1 MSQATDDFRWP
12 VFRPLQSVRL
22 AGIGVDLAAGL
33 TLAAIA
39 VPEQMATARLA
50 GLAPQVGLFAF
61 VAATVGFAVFGA
73 NRVLSAGADSTIAP
87 IFAGTLA
94 GLAATGSPL
103 YAELA
108 AVLAVLVGVMVA
120 VAGVVRM
127 GWVADLLSKP
137 VLTGFMG
144 GIALHIVLSQA
155 PAALGLPEESGD
167 VYHRLGE
174 LAGAIG
180 HTNWTAA
187 AIAFSVLVI
196 TMGAERISPRLPGAL
211 IALAGATI
219 AAAAFGLA
227 RHGLPVLGALP
238 TGLPKP
244 VWPRL
249 HPESLLP
256 LVGLTGVVGLVVMV
270 QTAAVTRSFSGGDAD
285 PDVDRDYIGVGAAS
299 FLAGVFGAFPVNAS
313 PPRTAVVS
321 EAGGKTQVGGLAA
334 AAVVLLLAAFG
345 GSLLAD
351 APTAALAGVLFF
363 VAQRIFKLRDFI
375 HLARR
380 APAEF
385 GLAGVTAV
393 MIVLLPIQTGVAIGI
408 FLSLVHGVFTITRA
422 RLIPFEQVTGTT
434 VWWPTTPDRLG
445 EATGDVLVV
454 GFQAP
459 LSFLNAFA
467 FRRDVEMAIA
477 AKGRRPKLL
486 VLEASSIVEV
496 DFTAAEVLSDAIRK
510 AHAEGVAFAIARLES
525 VRALAA
531 LERFGVIDVLGPHHL
546 FQSVHQAITALEPA
560 AAGAPPSADSGSKVG
575 PGSRQPGP

>member
-12 VFRPLQSVRL
+12 VFRPLQGVGLSRL
-22 AGIGVDLAAGL
+22 GVDLAAGL

-39 VPEQMATARLA
+39 IPEQMATARLA

-87 IFAGTLA
+87 IFAGS
-94 GLAATGSPL
+94 LAALAAAGTPE

-108 AVLAVLVGVMVA
+108 AVLAIMVGVMVA

-137 VLTGFMG
+137 VLTGFMA
-144 GIALHIVLSQA
+144 GIAAHILLSQA

-167 VYHRLGE
+167 VYHRLGQ

-180 HTNWTAA
+180 HTNAVAA
-187 AIAFSVLVI
+187 AIALCVLAL
-196 TMGAERISPRLPGAL
+196 TMGAERLSPRLPGAL

-219 AAAAFGLA
+219 AVSALGLA

-238 TGLPKP
+238 GGLPRP

-256 LVGLTGVVGLVVMV
+256 LVSLTGIVGLVVMV
-270 QTAAVTRSFSGGDAD
+270 QTAAVTRSFGAGDAD
-285 PDVDRDYIGVGAAS
+285 PDVDRDYIGVGAANV
-299 FLAGVFGAFPVNAS
+299 LAGVFGAFPVNAS
-313 PPRTAVVS
+313 PPRTAAVS
-321 EAGGKTQVGGLAA
+321 EAGGKSQVGGLAA
-334 AAVVLLLAAFG
+334 AGAVLLLAAFG

-351 APTAALAGVLFF
+351 TPTAALAGVLFF
-363 VAQRIFKLRDFI
+363 VAQRIFKLRDFV
-375 HLARR
+375 HLMRR

-385 GLAGVTAV
+385 ALAALTAV
-393 MIVLLPIQTGVAIGI
+393 LIVLLPIQTGVAIGI

-422 RLIPFEQVTGTT
+422 RVIPFEQVAGTT
-434 VWWPTTPDRLG
+434 VWWPAPPDRLG
-445 EATGDVLVV
+445 AAAGDVLVI

-477 AKGRRPKLL
+477 AKGRRPRLL

-510 AHAEGVAFAIARLES
+510 ARSDGVEFAIARLES
-525 VRALAA
+525 VRAASK
-531 LERFGVIDVLGPHHL
+531 LERFGVLDVLGPHHL
-546 FQSVHQAITALEPA
+546 FHSVQEAIAALGPA
-560 AAGAPPSADSGSKVG
+560 AVG
-575 PGSRQPGP
+575 PASSPGADQPGP

>member
-12 VFRPLQSVRL
+12 VFRPLQGVGLSRL
-22 AGIGVDLAAGL
+22 GVDLAAGL

-39 VPEQMATARLA
+39 IPEQMATARLA

-87 IFAGTLA
+87 IFAGS
-94 GLAATGSPL
+94 LAALAVAGTPD

-108 AVLAVLVGVMVA
+108 AVLAIMVGVMVA

-137 VLTGFMG
+137 VLTGFMA
-144 GIALHIVLSQA
+144 GIAIHILLSQA

-167 VYHRLGE
+167 VYHRLGQ

-180 HTNWTAA
+180 HTNAVAA
-187 AIAFSVLVI
+187 AIALGVLAL
-196 TMGAERISPRLPGAL
+196 TMGAERLSPRLPGAL

-219 AAAAFGLA
+219 VASALGLA

-238 TGLPKP
+238 GGLPRP

-249 HPESLLP
+249 HPMSLLP
-256 LVGLTGVVGLVVMV
+256 LLVGLTGVVGLVVMV
-270 QTAAVTRSFSGGDAD
+270 QTSATTRAFSGDDAD
-285 PDVDRDYIGVGAAS
+285 PDINRDYIGVGAAS
-299 FLAGVFGAFPVNAS
+299 VFAGLFGAFPVNAS
-313 PPRTAVVS
+313 PPRTAAVS
-321 EAGGKTQVGGLAA
+321 RSAGGKSQVGGLAA
-334 AAVVLLLAAFG
+334 AGAVLLLAAFG
-345 GSLLAD
+345 GRLLAD
-351 APTAALAGVLFF
+351 TPTAALAGVLFF
-363 VAQRIFKLRDFI
+363 VAQRIFKLRDFV
-375 HLARR
+375 HLMRR
-380 APAEF
+380 TPAEF
-385 GLAGVTAV
+385 ALAALTAV
-393 MIVLLPIQTGVAIGI
+393 LIVLLPIQTGVAIGI
-408 FLSLVHGVFTITRA
+408 FLSLAHGVFTITRA
-422 RLIPFEQVTGTT
+422 RVIPFEQVAGTT

-445 EATGDVLVV
+445 AATGDVLVV

-477 AKGRRPKLL
+477 AKGRRPRLL

-510 AHAEGVAFAIARLES
+510 ARSEGVEFAIARLES
-525 VRALAA
+525 VRAASK
-531 LERFGVIDVLGPHHL
+531 LERFGVLDVLGPHHL
-546 FQSVHQAITALEPA
+546 FHSVQEAIAALAPG
-560 AAGAPPSADSGSKVG
+560 AAGVAASG
-575 PGSRQPGP
+575 PGADQPGP

>member
-1 MSQATDDFRWP
+1 MSQTTDDFRWP
-12 VFRPLQSVRL
+12 VFRPLQGVGLSRL
-22 AGIGVDLAAGL
+22 SVDLAAGL

-61 VAATVGFAVFGA
+61 VAATVGFAIFGA

-94 GLAATGSPL
+94 GLAASGSPL

-108 AVLAVLVGVMVA
+108 AVLAVMVGVMVI
-120 VAGVVRM
+120 VAGAVRM

-137 VLTGFMG
+137 VLTGFMA

-155 PAALGLPEESGD
+155 PSALGLPEERGD
-167 VYHRLGE
+167 VYQRLGQF
-174 LAGAIG
+174 AGAVG

-187 AIAFSVLVI
+187 TIAFSVLAV
-196 TMGAERISPRLPGAL
+196 TMGAERLSPRLPGAL

-219 AAAAFGLA
+219 ATAALGLA

-238 TGLPKP
+238 TGLPTP

-256 LVGLTGVVGLVVMV
+256 LVGLAGVVGLVVMV
-270 QTAAVTRSFSGGDAD
+270 QTAAVTRSFSAGDAD
-285 PDVDRDYIGVGAAS
+285 PDVDRDYIGVGAGN

-313 PPRTAVVS
+313 PPRTAAVS
-321 EAGGKTQVGGLAA
+321 EAGGRSQVGGLAA
-334 AAVVLLLAAFG
+334 AAAVLLLAAFCG
-345 GSLLAD
+345 ALLAD
-351 APTAALAGVLFF
+351 TPTAALAGVLFF
-363 VAQRIFKLRDFI
+363 VAQHIFKARDFV

-385 GLAGVTAV
+385 GLAAATAV
-393 MIVLLPIQTGVAIGI
+393 LLVLLPIQTGVAIGI

-422 RLIPFEQVTGTT
+422 RLIPFEQVAGTT
-434 VWWPTTPDRLG
+434 VWWPSTPDRLG
-445 EATGDVLVV
+445 AATGEVLVV

-467 FRRDVEMAIA
+467 FRRDVERAIA
-477 AKGRRPKLL
+477 ARGRRPRLL

-496 DFTAAEVLSDAIRK
+496 DFTAAEVLSDSIRAARSK
-510 AHAEGVAFAIARLES
+510 GVEFAIARLES
-525 VRALAA
+525 VRAMSK
-531 LERFGVIDVLGPHHL
+531 LERFGVLDVLGPHHL
-546 FQSVHQAITALEPA
+546 FHSVHEAIAALAPDA
-560 AAGAPPSADSGSKVG
+560 ASSGPDHG
-575 PGSRQPGP
+575 PN

>member
-1 MSQATDDFRWP
+1 MQNIRF
-12 VFRPLQSVRL
+12 

-50 GLAPQVGLFAF
+50 GLPPQVGLFAF
-61 VAATVGFAVFGA
+61 VAATVGFAIFGA

-87 IFAGTLA
+87 IFAGSLG
-94 GLAATGSPL
+94 GLAAAGTPH

-108 AVLAVLVGVMVA
+108 AVLALLVGVMVA
-120 VAGVVRM
+120 VAGMVRM

-137 VLTGFMG
+137 VLTGFMA

-155 PAALGLPEESGD
+155 PAALGLPEESGN
-167 VYHRLGE
+167 VYHRLGQ
-174 LAGAIG
+174 LAGAVA
-180 HTNWTAA
+180 HTNGTAA
-187 AIAFSVLVI
+187 AIAFGVLAI
-196 TMGAERISPRLPGAL
+196 TMGAERISPRVPGAL

-219 AAAAFGLA
+219 AAVAFGLA

-249 HPESLLP
+249 HPESLVP

-270 QTAAVTRSFSGGDAD
+270 QTAAVTRSFNAGDAD
-285 PDVDRDYIGVGAAS
+285 PDVDRDYVGVGAAS
-299 FLAGVFGAFPVNAS
+299 VLAGVFGAFPVNAS
-313 PPRTAVVS
+313 PPRTAAVS
-321 EAGGKTQVGGLAA
+321 EAGGRSQVGGLAA
-334 AAVVLLLAAFG
+334 AAAVLLLAAFG

-363 VAQRIFKLRDFI
+363 VAQRIFKLRDFV

-385 GLAGVTAV
+385 GLASVTAV

-422 RLIPFEQVTGTT
+422 RLIPFEHVSGTT

-459 LSFLNAFA
+459 LSFLNAFT

-496 DFTAAEVLSDAIRK
+496 DFTAAEVLIDAIRK
-510 AHAEGVAFAIARLES
+510 ARSEGVEFAMARLES
-525 VRALAA
+525 VRAQAA
-531 LERFGVIDVLGPHHL
+531 LERFGVMDVLGPHHI
-546 FQSVHQAITALEPA
+546 FHSVQEAIAALDPAGAARPA
-560 AAGAPPSADSGSKVG
+560 AGSNPS
-575 PGSRQPGP
+575 